1 MKYDNNNKLY
11 WQEYFEKNR
20 AKINEYQRNRARA
33 IMTDPEKLLAAR
45 KYREEYYKAKKI
57 KNHLDVSIPTFRII
71 RETRVIKIS
80 LL

>member
-1 MKYDNNNKLY
+1 MKYDNNKLY

-20 AKINEYQRNRARA
+20 DKINEYQRNRARA

-57 KNHLDVSIPTFRII
+57 KNHLDVCKPTFNII